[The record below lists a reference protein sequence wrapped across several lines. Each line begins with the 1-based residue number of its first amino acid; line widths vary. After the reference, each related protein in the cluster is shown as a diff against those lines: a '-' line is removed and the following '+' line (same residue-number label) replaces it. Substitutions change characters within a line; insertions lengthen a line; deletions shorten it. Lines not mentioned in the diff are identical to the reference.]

1 MKKLFFVL
9 LVLVCLISSCKK
21 AESNKYTVTFYNNGE
36 VYKEIVYEENANVE
50 FDVLTKEGYT
60 FLGWSLNGEIVENH
74 KVIADVQFEAEFKI
88 KNYEVSFNNDGDV
101 SVAFYDYGQTIN
113 FPTLEKAG
121 YKFEGWSLDNEIVTS
136 HIVTGTVTFI
146 AVYSEL
152 DLIGETEQF
161 LVNNYPEETIENLEL
176 PTEYKGVS
184 ITWTTSNSSA
194 ISKTGEVKQQEYKA
208 TVTLTAKLSYNGES
222 KNVKIKVVVPKLD
235 DEVILNNV
243 LNSYEF
249 NDEIVNN
256 KFNLVTD
263 FSTLNSKIYGTWK
276 SSEEDVVANDG
287 TIKMY
292 FDCTKNVEL
301 TLTITLR
308 EASASKTFN
317 VELPV
322 MDYSE
327 LVELAI
333 QSANIDTYVTSS
345 HVSLPTKFEYN
356 LTGDW
361 ESSDTSIIDNQG
373 NVLVSNNTYKE
384 VTMTLTL
391 YKENNVEV
399 KKMTYTFKVHNKAHL
414 PIIHAADFVVEN
426 MNKVKIENNRL
437 VLAANETYGEYE
449 SEIIDVISF
458 NNLVPSWSAVTSKEA
473 TVEFLV
479 KARVNGSWSKY
490 ISYCSGGWGLG
501 LQNKSYD
508 TSDSLV
514 KLSTDEFMIL
524 NSKSADA
531 VQFKLILRRSSANVE
546 SPKVSL
552 VALALKGTNY
562 SAPTYDLN
570 TLPSYVKHDVPKLY
584 QGAVPSI
591 GNSIC
596 SPTSSTMLLKSKGMD
611 FSEFDSQYEHRYIA
625 GLARDYGNAIY
636 GNWVYN
642 TVTMGAYGFNSYVA
656 RFYSVE
662 ELCHHIATVGP
673 VACSMKGQMTS
684 DMKDYYTAGHLITII
699 GFEYKD
705 GVLTLISNDPNV
717 PSVECRYSRT
727 VFTNTWRNIS
737 YVIE

>member
-21 AESNKYTVTFYNNGE
+21 AEPNKYTVTFYNNGE
-36 VYKEIVYEENANVE
+36 VYKEIVYEENDNVE

-584 QGAVPSI
+584 QGAVPTI
-591 GNSIC
+591 GGSIC
-596 SPTSSTMLLKSKGMD
+596 SPTSSTMLLKYKGMN
-611 FSEFDSQYEHRYIA
+611 FSEFDSQHEHRYIA

>member
-9 LVLVCLISSCKK
+9 LVLVCSISSCKK
-21 AESNKYTVTFYNNGE
+21 AEPNKYTVTFYNNGE

-113 FPTLEKAG
+113 FPTVEKAG

-161 LVNNYPEETIENLEL
+161 LINNYPEETIENLEL

-584 QGAVPSI
+584 QGAVPTI
-591 GNSIC
+591 GGSIC
-596 SPTSSTMLLKSKGMD
+596 SPTSSTMLLKYKGMN
-611 FSEFDSQYEHRYIA
+611 FSEFDSQHEHRYIA

>member
-9 LVLVCLISSCKK
+9 LVLICLISSCKK
-21 AESNKYTVTFYNNGE
+21 TEKNKYTVIFNNDGE
-36 VYKEIVYEENANVE
+36 VYKEVVYEENEYVE
-50 FDVLTKEGYT
+50 FDTLTKEGYT
-60 FLGWSLNGEIVENH
+60 FLGWSLNGEIAENH
-74 KVIADVQFEAEFKI
+74 KVTEDVQFEAVFKVVT
-88 KNYEVSFNNDGDV
+88 YAVTFNNEGDV
-101 SVAFYDYGQTIN
+101 NSAVYNYGQSVD
-113 FPTLEKAG
+113 FPTVEKEG
-121 YKFEGWSLDNEIVTS
+121 YKFEGWSLNDNIVTS
-136 HIVTGTVTFI
+136 HIVTGEVNFV
-146 AVYSEL
+146 AVFSKL
-152 DLIGETEQF
+152 DLIGETEQYLINSF
-161 LVNNYPEETIENLEL
+161 PEETIEDLEL
-176 PTEYKGVS
+176 LSEYKGVS

-194 ISKTGEVKQQEYKA
+194 ISKTGEVFQQEYKA

-222 KNVKIKVVVPKLD
+222 KNVKIKVVVPKLN

-243 LNSYEF
+243 INSYEF

-276 SSEEDVVANDG
+276 SSEEDVVASDG

-292 FDCTKNVEL
+292 FDTTKTINL

-308 EASASKTFN
+308 EASVSKTFT

-322 MDYSE
+322 MDYNE

-333 QSANIDTYVTSS
+333 QSANIDTYVTSEK
-345 HVSLPTKFEYN
+345 VSLPTVFEYN
-356 LTGDW
+356 LSGEWT
-361 ESSDTSIIDNQG
+361 SSDTTIIDNQG
-373 NVLVSNNTYKE
+373 NVLANNNTYKE

-399 KKMTYTFKVHNKAHL
+399 KKVTYTFKVHNKTHL
-414 PIIHAADFVVEN
+414 PIIHAADFNENN
-426 MNKVKIENNRL
+426 MNKVELDNNRL

-449 SEIIDVISF
+449 SDIIDVISF
-458 NNLVPSWSAVTSKEA
+458 NNLVPSWSAITSKEA

-562 SAPTYDLN
+562 SAPSYDLN
-570 TLPSYVKHDVPKLY
+570 SLPSYVKHDVPKLY
-584 QGAVPSI
+584 QGAVPTI
-591 GNSIC
+591 GGSIC
-596 SPTSSTMLLKSKGMD
+596 SPTSSTMLLKYKGMN
-611 FSEFDSQYEHRYIA
+611 FSEFDSQHEHRYIA

-662 ELCHHIATVGP
+662 ELCHHIATIGP

-699 GFEYKD
+699 GYEYKD

>member
-1 MKKLFFVL
+1 
-9 LVLVCLISSCKK
+9 
-21 AESNKYTVTFYNNGE
+21 
-36 VYKEIVYEENANVE
+36 
-50 FDVLTKEGYT
+50 
-60 FLGWSLNGEIVENH
+60 
-74 KVIADVQFEAEFKI
+74 
-88 KNYEVSFNNDGDV
+88 
-101 SVAFYDYGQTIN
+101 
-113 FPTLEKAG
+113 
-121 YKFEGWSLDNEIVTS
+121 
-136 HIVTGTVTFI
+136 
-146 AVYSEL
+146 
-152 DLIGETEQF
+152 
-161 LVNNYPEETIENLEL
+161 
-176 PTEYKGVS
+176 
-184 ITWTTSNSSA
+184 
-194 ISKTGEVKQQEYKA
+194 
-208 TVTLTAKLSYNGES
+208 
-222 KNVKIKVVVPKLD
+222 
-235 DEVILNNV
+235 
-243 LNSYEF
+243 
-249 NDEIVNN
+249 
-256 KFNLVTD
+256 
-263 FSTLNSKIYGTWK
+263 
-276 SSEEDVVANDG
+276 
-287 TIKMY
+287 MY

-584 QGAVPSI
+584 QGAVPTI
-591 GNSIC
+591 GGSIC
-596 SPTSSTMLLKSKGMD
+596 SPTSSTMLLKYKGMN
-611 FSEFDSQYEHRYIA
+611 FSEFDSQHEHRYIA